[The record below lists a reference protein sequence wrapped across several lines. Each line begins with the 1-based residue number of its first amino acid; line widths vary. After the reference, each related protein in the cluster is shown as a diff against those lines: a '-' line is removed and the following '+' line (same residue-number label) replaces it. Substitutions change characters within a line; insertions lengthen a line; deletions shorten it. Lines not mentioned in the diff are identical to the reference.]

1 MSQLPRLPNPR
12 AAIEGLLLDELQST
26 LESTRGVLAGNPEE
40 SALRALDRLGV
51 QSEVEAGLAAELAAR
66 APLAVPG
73 RFSEAHRLAMQAL
86 EVLDREGA
94 RNPRIPRI
102 GPLRPLAAMAVRF
115 VAAFIIGR
123 YVSAITGRLWA
134 LYARREAQSL
144 PGSESRSLL
153 RAARVESERMMR
165 AFGGGPSAALGLVG
179 GGVVGGLFASMTP
192 LLGKLTNQ
200 TVLGV
205 TLLVMIVLFFSLSWV
220 MLRGAALARHR
231 SRLIMGPPLAALWE
245 TIGAAGG
252 PPEDDSSMIATIA
265 IICAAGAWIVLP
277 IAATV
282 VFLV

>member
-51 QSEVEAGLAAELAAR
+51 ETEAEARLAVELAAR
-66 APLAVPG
+66 APLAVPA
-73 RFSEAHRLAMQAL
+73 RFPEAHRLTMQAL

-94 RNPRIPRI
+94 RNPHIPRL
-102 GPLRPLAAMAVRF
+102 GPFRPLAAFAVRF
-115 VAAFIIGR
+115 VAGYIIGR
-123 YVSAITGRLWA
+123 YVGDITGRLWA
-134 LYARREAQSL
+134 LYARREAQAE
-144 PGSESRSLL
+144 PGSESRVLL
-153 RAARVESERMMR
+153 RAARVEAERMTR
-165 AFGGGPSAALGLVG
+165 AYGGGPSAALGLVG
-179 GGVVGGLFASMTP
+179 GGVVGGLFASITP

-200 TVLGV
+200 SVLGI
-205 TLLVMIVLFFSLSWV
+205 TLLAMIVLFFCLSWV

-231 SRLIMGPPLAALWE
+231 CRLVMGPPLAALWE
-245 TIGAAGG
+245 TIGTAGS
-252 PPEDDSSMIATIA
+252 PPEDDSSLIATIA

-277 IAATV
+277 LAATV